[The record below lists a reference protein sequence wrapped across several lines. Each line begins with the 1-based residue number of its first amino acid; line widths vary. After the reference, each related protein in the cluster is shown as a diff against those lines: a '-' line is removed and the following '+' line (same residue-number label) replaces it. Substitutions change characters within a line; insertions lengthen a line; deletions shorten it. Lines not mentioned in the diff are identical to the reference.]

1 MSVTRDIHQISI
13 DTSLPKQERILNFLS
28 QIENPREFED
38 GGIKVVLKYADTN
51 ETLTDRLITYANCMN
66 VNS

>member
-28 QIENPREFED
+28 QIENPREYED
-38 GGIKVVLKYADTN
+38 GGLRVVLKLSHMQIA
-51 ETLTDRLITYANCMN
+51 
-66 VNS
+66 